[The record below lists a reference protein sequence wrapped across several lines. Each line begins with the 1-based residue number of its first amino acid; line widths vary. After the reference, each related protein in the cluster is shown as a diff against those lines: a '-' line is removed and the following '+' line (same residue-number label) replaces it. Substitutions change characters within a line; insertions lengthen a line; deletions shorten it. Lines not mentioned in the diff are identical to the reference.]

1 MMPTLPCHH
10 PSLHHC
16 SLVGLGLLLLVLVL
30 VPVLVLMLVLVLVLP
45 WAPEAMGQGL
55 EVVWLGLC
63 G

>member
-30 VPVLVLMLVLVLVLP
+30 P

-55 EVVWLGLC
+55 ELVWLGLC